1 MLRTIE
7 YTVSP
12 GGIVPLSPQFAG
24 VQGENG
30 ATELKFIPD
39 AALSAEI
46 AALAD
51 RYDSLT
57 YRVDCIDGAAR
68 AITGSVN
75 DYAGGTVSF
84 PLESTVTQAG
94 GRLNVCLILSGC
106 NNDTAASTVL
116 YSFPVSLYFRNFPLS
131 GRFEERAELNKAVLQ
146 TEKLRDETYDIAAS
160 VLEMKGA
167 VDALAKEA
175 EDSRAAAQDA
185 CTAAET
191 AAGESEAS
199 AQDASGYAQTTVAYA
214 QSAAQSAESAA
225 GYAGTALTYSVQA
238 QGYAETAQ
246 SHANTAQGHADAAL
260 AAQSSAESSAENAA
274 ASAQNAA
281 QSLTELLAAVGDIN
295 AVLAQ
300 LVTV

>member
-12 GGIVPLSPQFAG
+12 GGIIPLSPQFAG

-160 VLEMKGA
+160 VLETKEA
-167 VDALAKEA
+167 VDVLAEEA
-175 EDSRAAAQDA
+175 KDSRTAAQTA
-185 CTAAET
+185 CAAAET

-199 AQDASGYAQTTVAYA
+199 AQDASGYAQAA
-214 QSAAQSAESAA
+214 AAHAQSAESAA

-238 QGYAETAQ
+238 QGYADTAQ
-246 SHANTAQGHADAAL
+246 SHADAAL
-260 AAQSSAESSAENAA
+260 AAQGSAESSAENAA

>member
-12 GGIVPLSPQFAG
+12 GGIIPLSPQFAG

-68 AITGSVN
+68 AVTGSVN

-160 VLEMKGA
+160 VLETKNA

-175 EDSRAAAQDA
+175 KDSRTAAQDA

-199 AQDASGYAQTTVAYA
+199 AQDASGYAQTAAAHA

-238 QGYAETAQ
+238 QGYADTAQ
-246 SHANTAQGHADAAL
+246 SHADAAQ
-260 AAQSSAESSAENAA
+260 AAQTGAESSAENAA

-281 QSLTELLAAVGDIN
+281 HSLTELLAAVGDIN